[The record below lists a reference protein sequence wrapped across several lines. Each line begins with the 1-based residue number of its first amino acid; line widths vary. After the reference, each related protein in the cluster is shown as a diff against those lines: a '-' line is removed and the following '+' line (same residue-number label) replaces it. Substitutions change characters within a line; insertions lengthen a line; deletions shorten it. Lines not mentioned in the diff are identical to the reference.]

1 MSDDNCN
8 VVKLALREADLL
20 AEEHIDQIMRRLKGK
35 TLNLFE
41 AVLTDKKQ
49 LAAIKKLLQDVLND
63 VIVTD
68 VRQRTREILL
78 SIARKF
84 DCGDVKFRA
93 LPERSE
99 VK

>member
-1 MSDDNCN
+1 MSDDNCS
-8 VVKLALREADLL
+8 VVKLAVREADLL
-20 AEEHIDQIMRRLKGK
+20 AEEHIDQIMKRLKGK

-63 VIVTD
+63 VIVED

-78 SIARKF
+78 SVARKLE
-84 DCGDVKFRA
+84 CGDIKFRA
-93 LPERSE
+93 LPDKSE
-99 VK
+99 VR